1 MYDCNTENE
10 LVFCTT
16 VILKMSLYYVR
27 LRCNCLPISFTA
39 TSVCPLN
46 CNSIFSWRTLLMLV
60 IHQEYLH
67 SFCSLKWLV
76 SENHKNEFSAQHYR
90 FASLAVSIMP
100 ELCCF
105 GKLPVH
111 YFLSMQ

>member
-1 MYDCNTENE
+1 MYDSDVT
-10 LVFCTT
+10 VFQYH
-16 VILKMSLYYVR
+16 LQLH
-27 LRCNCLPISFTA
+27 LFAL
-39 TSVCPLN
+39 LN